1 MLSVEP
7 GAEPRELNEL
17 LLWQLSKLE
26 LGVNTTCTVVT
37 QSSIGQ
43 LRHGRVE
50 NDRGRLWQGDAN
62 GLMSHVPW
70 PSYRLGVLPRPPS
83 SVLAGFSTLGTWKP
97 KPIYERPG
105 HGAFRRALP
114 TLPPLS
120 PLTPTAEGNPSM
132 HGRRL

>member
-1 MLSVEP
+1 MSPAEYQKKTKGAMLSVEP

-50 NDRGRLWQGDAN
+50 NDRGRLWLGDAN
-62 GLMSHVPW
+62 GLMLHVPW
-70 PSYRLGVLPRPPS
+70 PSY
-83 SVLAGFSTLGTWKP
+83 
-97 KPIYERPG
+97 
-105 HGAFRRALP
+105 
-114 TLPPLS
+114 
-120 PLTPTAEGNPSM
+120 
-132 HGRRL
+132 